1 MCEHNQEQLPCYGC
15 IQELQAKGYT
25 YTPRHQQRTNS
36 YYVTRSVVRGIVWTF
51 LAITAVTVFAA
62 SVIILGVVF

>member
-1 MCEHNQEQLPCYGC
+1 MFGRVCDKCYM
-15 IQELQAKGYT
+15 
-25 YTPRHQQRTNS
+25 PRHQTRHS
-36 YYVTRSVVRGIVWTF
+36 PAYYATRSFVRGIVWTF

>member
-1 MCEHNQEQLPCYGC
+1 MCEHNQEDRPCYGC
-15 IQELQAKGYT
+15 IQELQARGVVFVPNK
-25 YTPRHQQRTNS
+25 HSNA
-36 YYVTRSVVRGIVWTF
+36 YYVTRSIIRGIVWTF